1 MSIVIYSNILC
12 GNKAKRGINAYKSC
26 NSNLFGYIRCFLYIK
41 RSHFS
46 TCWCLRLCFAIHVLA
61 AFCVSLTASRNE
73 SNDKNN
79 SKWKM
84 DILIETLNI

>member
-12 GNKAKRGINAYKSC
+12 GNKAKRGKNAYKTC
-26 NSNLFGYIRCFLYIK
+26 NPNSFEYTHCLFHK
-41 RSHFS
+41 TESFS
-46 TCWCLRLCFAIHVLA
+46 SMWCLHLCFAIHVLA

-84 DILIETLNI
+84 DILIETLNT